1 MAMLPLASD
10 PIRPLTLGISS
21 ARLYT
26 HQVADRWDYLTLTWM
41 HSATGTGDAVQ
52 YESKWVVREARAGVE
67 TQRPADEAL
76 VDVLADL
83 GKDGWELVTETIQS
97 YAQVAKTGFPTATTP
112 LRVRWILKRPLAN

>member
-1 MAMLPLASD
+1 LGLIRSD
-10 PIRPLTLGISS
+10 PIRPLSLGICA

-26 HQVADRWDYLTLTWM
+26 HQVANRWDYLTLTWM
-41 HSATGTGDAVQ
+41 HSATGTGDALQ
-52 YESKWVVREARAGVE
+52 YESKWLVRPAHTGVE

-97 YAQVAKTGFPTATTP
+97 YAEVAKTGFPTATTP
-112 LRVRWILKRPLAN
+112 LRVRWILKRPLAD